1 MAGAMRRLRLT
12 AREVNL
18 LLEGLVV
25 VALASGLGSWMVGLS
40 SARWLTVLHAAAGLM
55 VLVVAPLKVTG
66 SARTGFRRRRPT
78 RWISAGFG
86 VLVLATIG
94 LGVVHTIG
102 LWFGV
107 GYWSALWTHQ
117 LIGFALIPLLVWHV
131 WTRPVRP
138 AVTDLNRRSLLRAG
152 AVAAT
157 AGAAIA
163 VQEVAVRVAGTAGAE
178 RAGTGS
184 HELGSFDPDR
194 MPTVSWIDD
203 RAPDLDP
210 DAWPLVVAGEPVDV
224 TVLAESA
231 RPLAAV
237 LDCTGGWWS
246 EQSWDVVPLSALLPP
261 GTGRSIRVVSATG
274 YARLFPADE
283 ADQVYLATGYEQR
296 PLRRGHGAPVRIVA
310 PGRRGPWWV
319 KWVTTIERSNRPA
332 WLQLPLPPT

>member
-1 MAGAMRRLRLT
+1 MRRFRPT

-18 LLEGLVV
+18 LLEALVV
-25 VALASGLGSWMVGLS
+25 LALLSGVGSWTVGLS
-40 SARWLTVLHAAAGLM
+40 SARWLTLLHAVVGLTI
-55 VLVVAPLKVTG
+55 LVVAPLKVLG
-66 SARTGFRRRRPT
+66 SARTGFRRGRST

-86 VLVLATIG
+86 VLVLATVG
-94 LGVVHTIG
+94 LGAVHTVG

-117 LIGFALIPLLVWHV
+117 LFGFALIPLLTWHV

-138 AVTDLNRRSLLRAG
+138 SVTDVSRRSLLRAG
-152 AVAAT
+152 ALAAT
-157 AGAAIA
+157 AGSVIA
-163 VQEVAVRVAGTAGAE
+163 VQEAAVRIAGSAGAV

-184 HELGSFDPDR
+184 HEIGSFDPDR

-210 DAWPLVVAGEPVDV
+210 TAWPLTIEGASVDV
-224 TVLAESA
+224 AELAAST
-231 RPLAAV
+231 RPLTAV

-246 EQSWDVVPLSALLPP
+246 EQNWDVVPLAAVLPP
-261 GTGRSIRVVSATG
+261 GPGRSIRVTSATG
-274 YARLFPADE
+274 YARLFSLDDAD
-283 ADQVYLATGYEQR
+283 DVFVATGYDER
-296 PLRRGHGAPVRIVA
+296 SLRRGHGAPVRIVA

-319 KWVTTIERSNRPA
+319 KWVTTIERSDRPA

>member
-1 MAGAMRRLRLT
+1 MVRRLRLT
-12 AREVNL
+12 PREVNL
-18 LLEGLVV
+18 LLETLVV
-25 VALASGLGSWMVGLS
+25 VALISGVGSWIVGLS
-40 SARWLTVLHAAAGLM
+40 SARWLTLLHAVAGLT
-55 VLVVAPLKVTG
+55 VLVVAPLKVAG
-66 SARTGFRRRRPT
+66 SARTGFRRGRPT

-86 VLVLATIG
+86 VLVLATVG
-94 LGVVHTIG
+94 LGVVHAVG

-117 LIGFALIPLLVWHV
+117 LFGFALIPLLVWHV

-138 AVTDLNRRSLLRAG
+138 SVTDLNRRSLLRTG

-157 AGAAIA
+157 AGVFIAA
-163 VQEVAVRVAGTAGAE
+163 QELAVRVVGSAGAE

-184 HELGSFDPDR
+184 HEVGSFDPDR

-203 RAPDLDP
+203 RAPDFDP
-210 DAWPLVVAGEPVDV
+210 DVWPLVIDGERVDV
-224 TVLAESA
+224 AALAVAA
-231 RPLAAV
+231 RPLPAV

-246 EQSWDVVPLSALLPP
+246 EQDWDVVPLSAVVPP
-261 GTGRSIRVVSATG
+261 GSGRSVQVVSATG
-274 YARLFPADE
+274 YARLFAID
-283 ADQVYLATGYEQR
+283 DLDDVFLATGYGQR

-319 KWVTTIERSNRPA
+319 KWVTTIERTDRPA